1 MAETWDLRMNLPQLS
16 SGLRFPFE
24 FVPLSPG
31 RAEHPCSAAA
41 NQGWLALPETT
52 RTARGAVPTSHLPFP
67 AFPPPY
73 LYLHPMTSRRLILA
87 YFVLVLIAM
96 TWVSWYACVTPS
108 ISSLPEYAGKGLNV
122 IGGYVTVCS
131 EPWGLATM
139 FDAYFGFLAFWLYV
153 AWREQT
159 VTSRLSWFVALM
171 LLGNFAIAAY
181 ALLCLFKAK
190 GETDLGKVFF
200 TRKVA

>member
-1 MAETWDLRMNLPQLS
+1 MS
-16 SGLRFPFE
+16 
-24 FVPLSPG
+24 
-31 RAEHPCSAAA
+31 
-41 NQGWLALPETT
+41 
-52 RTARGAVPTSHLPFP
+52 
-67 AFPPPY
+67 
-73 LYLHPMTSRRLILA
+73 SRRLIIA
-87 YFVLVLIAM
+87 YFVFVLIAM
-96 TWVSWYACVTPS
+96 TWVSWYASTAPTITSLAQYKDAVTAK
-108 ISSLPEYAGKGLNV
+108 EGLNV
-122 IGGYVTVCS
+122 LHGYITVCS

-159 VTSRLSWFVALM
+159 VASRFGWFVALM

-181 ALLCLFKAK
+181 ALICLFKAK